1 MYSVNDTVLYAAD
14 GVCTIAA
21 IVEKNMLGAKK
32 LFYELH
38 PVFRRDAVLF
48 LPTDNEKTMA
58 KLRRVLTRDE
68 IISAIHGMTEE
79 ETIWIEKESTRKEEY
94 ARIIKSG
101 DHKKVIR
108 LIKTLYEHRESLV
121 DSGHKMHAAD
131 ENFLK
136 DAESVLYEEFAY
148 VLKIHR
154 DEVLPFIQSEIE
166 NHAAQVQAV

>member
-1 MYSVNDTVLYAAD
+1 M
-14 GVCTIAA
+14 
-21 IVEKNMLGAKK
+21 
-32 LFYELH
+32 
-38 PVFRRDAVLF
+38 
-48 LPTDNEKTMA
+48 
-58 KLRRVLTRDE
+58 
-68 IISAIHGMTEE
+68 
-79 ETIWIEKESTRKEEY
+79 
-94 ARIIKSG
+94 
-101 DHKKVIR
+101 IR

-148 VLKIHR
+148 VLKIHL